1 MLIQE
6 ILYHLQELAPLARQE
21 EYDNSGLQVGRT
33 DVECTGALVCVDVT
47 PAVVNEAIELG
58 CNLIISHHPLLFK
71 PLRRVTGATL
81 PEQCVMMALSAGV
94 AIYSAHTC
102 LDNAPKGVSWKMA
115 QMLGLEQVQV
125 LKPQINRML
134 KLSVY
139 VPTECVDAV
148 CGALFE
154 AGAGR
159 MGAYEH
165 CVYRSQGV
173 GSWHA
178 LPGANPSI
186 GTVGE
191 TTEQPEDRL
200 EMVLPIWKR
209 EAVEQALK
217 AVHPYEEPAYE
228 FVTVNNCEPHAG
240 SGAVGLLETPISAAE
255 LVLKIKDTFGV
266 PVARCSQ
273 MVPEMMVQK
282 VALCGGSGAFLLPEA
297 IRWGADVFLTSDTKY
312 HDFVDYG
319 KQIVLVDIG
328 HYESEQCTKSIFYHL
343 IREIFPNFAVRYSQ
357 QDINPIKYM

>member
-6 ILYHLQELAPLARQE
+6 ILHHLQELAPLARQE
-21 EYDNSGLQVGRT
+21 EYDNSGLQVGRA

-47 PAVVNEAIELG
+47 ASVVNEAIELG

-71 PLRRVTGATL
+71 PLRHITGATM

-94 AIYSAHTC
+94 AVYSSHTS

-125 LKPQINRML
+125 LQPQSNRML

-139 VPTECVDAV
+139 VPTDHVDTV
-148 CGALFE
+148 CAALFE

-159 MGAYEH
+159 MGEYEH
-165 CVYRSQGV
+165 CVYRSQGI
-173 GSWHA
+173 GSWRP
-178 LPGANPSI
+178 LPGAHPSI
-186 GTVGE
+186 GEVGQISVQAE
-191 TTEQPEDRL
+191 ERL
-200 EMVLPIWKR
+200 ELILPVWKKNS
-209 EAVEQALK
+209 VEQVLK
-217 AVHPYEEPAYE
+217 SVHPYEEPAYE
-228 FVTVNNCEPHAG
+228 FVSVSNCEPHAG
-240 SGAVGLLETPISAAE
+240 SGAVGLLPSPIPASKF
-255 LVLKIKDTFGV
+255 VLKIKDTFGS

-273 MVPEMMVQK
+273 MLPDAMVQK
-282 VALCGGSGAFLLPEA
+282 VALCGGSGAFLIPDA
-297 IRWGADVFLTSDTKY
+297 IAAGADVYLTSDTKY
-312 HDFVDYG
+312 HDFVDCG
-319 KQIVLVDIG
+319 NQILLVDIG